1 MILSNLVKI
10 HQLMKKIGI
19 LGCGWLGFSLARSL
33 IKDGYEVHGTSTRIE
48 KKDEFEKNKIT
59 FYLIKI
65 DQNEIKG
72 NLDFFK
78 NIEVLII
85 CIPPGKENNHNYSKI
100 INLCCE
106 EIMINKIK
114 NILFTSSI
122 SVYEGIKG
130 EIDEKVEPKP
140 VNISSK
146 EILISEEKLMGLE
159 EINSIILRLGGLIGA
174 NRNPIYNLVK
184 KDVVK
189 LDGRINLI
197 HQKDCIS
204 IISELMKKPFL
215 NNIFNCVYP
224 YHPLKKDFYE
234 KQALLRNLKLK
245 KIIYS
250 KKKEKT
256 INSTKISKYLNY
268 KFKFDINLLES
279 NF

>member
-1 MILSNLVKI
+1 
-10 HQLMKKIGI
+10 MKKIGI
-19 LGCGWLGFSLARSL
+19 LGCGWLGFSLARNL
-33 IKDGYEVHGTSTRIE
+33 IKDGYEVHGSSTRIE
-48 KKDEFEKNKIT
+48 KKDEFEKNKII

-78 NIEVLII
+78 NIEILVI
-85 CIPPGKENNHNYSKI
+85 CIPPGKENNYNYSKI
-100 INLCCE
+100 IDLCCQ
-106 EIMINKIK
+106 EILINKIQ

-122 SVYEGIKG
+122 SVYEGING

-140 VNISSK
+140 ISISSK
-146 EILISEEKLMGLE
+146 EILMSEKKIIGLE
-159 EINSIILRLGGLIGA
+159 KINSIILRLGGLIGA
-174 NRNPIYNLVK
+174 NRNPIYSLVK

-197 HQKDCIS
+197 HQRECIL
-204 IISELMKKPFL
+204 IISKLIKKPFL

-224 YHPLKKDFYE
+224 FHPLKKDFYE
-234 KQALLRNLKLK
+234 KQALLRNLRLK

-250 KKKEKT
+250 IKNEKK
-256 INSTKISKYLNY
+256 INSTKVSKYLNY
-268 KFKFDINLLES
+268 KFKFDINLLEP